1 MQNWIFSIITPVFS
15 VFMIGILQ
23 KSFSYGNLLNYI
35 LYRWKQL
42 WCIIFLWKTDMTFFI
57 RNLDIWLYTV
67 SDFTVS
73 FDKYNA
79 SLMNKIITLLV

>member
-15 VFMIGILQ
+15 VFMILQ
-23 KSFSYGNLLNYI
+23 KSFSYADLLNYI

-42 WCIIFLWKTDMTFFI
+42 WCIIVRKTDMKFLI
-57 RNLDIWLYTV
+57 WNWDIWLYYTV
-67 SDFTVS
+67 NIFTVT

-79 SLMNKIITLLV
+79 SLLNKSIMLLI